1 MRASWPGRARARPS
15 SARSCGGP
23 GCRGG
28 VGAVLGQ
35 RLNPAAPGAARAEL
49 RLGGGS
55 PAADG
60 APAAAGKPGRDA
72 VAPDVAARRRPLA
85 GLVEVVAELSGPAGD
100 RGEETLDADLVTL
113 KLLLLPSVG
122 RVRARRTSSSDRIG
136 VQVPLY
142 RFT

>member
-72 VAPDVAARRRPLA
+72 VAPDVAARRRRSPVSSKSWPSCRARLA
-85 GLVEVVAELSGPAGD
+85 IAAK
-100 RGEETLDADLVTL
+100 ETLDADLVTL